1 MRRMVSDFFFPKVG
15 GVETTGFILSQAL
28 VRRGHKVGATTGS
41 SRGMNG
47 DAQRDQVI
55 IISHRYAP
63 DRVGVR
69 YLTSGVKVYY
79 VPIHTIPPHA
89 MHATLPQ
96 FFAFLPLLRS
106 ILIRERIDIIHGHGT
121 LSSMACEAIIGGG
134 TMGVRAVLTD
144 HSLFGLGGK
153 GEMWGNKMLQA
164 TVSDIGA
171 VICVSHTG

>member
-1 MRRMVSDFFFPKVG
+1 MVSDFFFPKVG
-15 GVETTGFILSQAL
+15 GVETTGYILSQAL
-28 VRRGHKVGATTGS
+28 VRRGHKVGLPIKLLHDYL
-41 SRGMNG
+41 SRL
-47 DAQRDQVI
+47 RLERIQVI

-96 FFAFLPLLRS
+96 FFALLPLLRS
-106 ILIRERIDIIHGHGT
+106 ILIRERVDIIHGHGT

-134 TMGVRAVLTD
+134 TMGIRAVMTD

-153 GEMWGNKMLQA
+153 GEMWGNKMLQG